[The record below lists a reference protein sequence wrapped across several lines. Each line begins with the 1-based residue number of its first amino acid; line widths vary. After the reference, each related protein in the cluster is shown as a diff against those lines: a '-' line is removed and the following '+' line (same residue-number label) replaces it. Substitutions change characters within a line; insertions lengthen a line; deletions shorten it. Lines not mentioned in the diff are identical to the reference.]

1 VEREIVVASRHLARG
16 LDALEEALRA
26 EQLAEKAV
34 LELRLVAEEVLT
46 NVAKY
51 AYVDGVDHRVRVGL
65 VVLTEEVRL
74 EFRDHGRPFDP
85 LSAAAPDL
93 EADPAERPI
102 GGLGLHLIRSLV
114 DAAHYL
120 WVDGANV
127 LTLTKRRQDARDVP

>member
-1 VEREIVVASRHLARG
+1 MVATRHLVRG
-16 LDALEEALRA
+16 LDALEDALRA
-26 EQLAEKAV
+26 EQVADDAV

-51 AYVDGVDHRVRVGL
+51 AYVGEGEHRVRLGL
-65 VVLTEEVRL
+65 YVHADVVRL

-85 LSAAAPDL
+85 LSAAPPDL
-93 EADPAERPI
+93 DADLADRPI
-102 GGLGLHLIRSLV
+102 GGLGLQLIRSLV

-127 LTLTKRRQDARDVP
+127 LTLTKRRDVP

>member
-1 VEREIVVASRHLARG
+1 MEREILVATRQLARG
-16 LDALEEALRA
+16 LDALEDALRA
-26 EQLAEKAV
+26 EQLADDAV

-51 AYVDGVDHRVRVGL
+51 AYLDEGDHRVRLGL

-85 LSAAAPDL
+85 LSAASTDL
-93 EADPAERPI
+93 EGDPADRPI

-114 DAAHYL
+114 DAAQYL

-127 LTLTKRRQDARDVP
+127 LILTKRRDVR

>member
-1 VEREIVVASRHLARG
+1 MEREILVATRQLARG
-16 LDALEEALRA
+16 LDALEDALRA
-26 EQLAEKAV
+26 EQLADDAV

-51 AYVDGVDHRVRVGL
+51 AYLDEGDHRVRLGL

-85 LSAAAPDL
+85 LSAAPADL
-93 EADPAERPI
+93 EGDPADRPI

-114 DAAHYL
+114 DAAQYL

-127 LTLTKRRQDARDVP
+127 LILTKRRDVR